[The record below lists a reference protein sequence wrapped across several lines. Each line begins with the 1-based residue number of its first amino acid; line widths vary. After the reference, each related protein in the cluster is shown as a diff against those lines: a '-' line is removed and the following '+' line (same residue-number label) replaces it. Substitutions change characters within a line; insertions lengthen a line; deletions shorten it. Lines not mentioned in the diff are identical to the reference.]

1 ILFHIYHQRLIEP
14 PPPEAPPPQL
24 PMEILGGNIGVMFYD
39 VTTLY
44 SYLSSFIH
52 VACYTTLKKKISV
65 TFRCF

>member
-1 ILFHIYHQRLIEP
+1 MLDKMNILFSNF
-14 PPPEAPPPQL
+14 PEINLAAL
-24 PMEILGGNIGVMFYD
+24 GNIGVMFYD